1 MADLPPALLDYLA
14 LREQQRTEAV
24 DTTLAA
30 LTERER
36 RLMREAAVMGYVQGR
51 RHPQDEAHPKDAAV
65 LALVVDACLAH
76 PDLYPVISG
85 VLPCAECRHP
95 AYNHR
100 DSDDLDD
107 SGTCLQCDAEG
118 SLSDAH
124 HDYRASQ

>member
-1 MADLPPALLDYLA
+1 MADLPPALLSYLA
-14 LREQQRTEAV
+14 QREQQRAAAV
-24 DTTLAA
+24 DATLAA

-36 RLMREAAVMGYVQGR
+36 RLIREAAVMGYVQGR
-51 RHPQDEAHPKDAAV
+51 RHSREQDHPKDDAV

-76 PDLYPVISG
+76 PDLYPVLSG

-100 DSDDLDD
+100 DSDDLDG